1 MAVVGLAGRFPGAR
15 QVEQFWKNILDDVD
29 SMVALPED
37 RLNRRRYYDPEIG
50 AYGKSYSAKGGL
62 VDPLEGDPS
71 RGRLSSEALA
81 GADVAHLLALDV
93 ARAALE
99 DAGYDPFGLGGQN
112 LGVIIGHARGSMLLA
127 NQAFS
132 TGVEAMLTPLR
143 ELAAIKAL
151 SPEAR
156 AKLEAEVVRTVR
168 ARYTYARPGDAYS
181 GASASGLSGLI
192 TRAFGLTGRQMVV
205 DAACASSFAALEIAI
220 EALAQGKLDAA
231 IVGGASYSQ
240 ELSVIMFAQSRAL
253 SPDGSFPF
261 DQRANG
267 FISSDGFGLLVL
279 RRLEDALRD
288 GNRIRAVIRGIGG
301 SCDGKGK
308 ALWAPRREGQVVA
321 IRRAYERSGV
331 DPATIGLLEAHATST
346 PLGDRTELEAL
357 HECFAEV
364 RGQRPLP
371 IGSVKGNIGHAR
383 EAAGIAGLIKVIL
396 ALEHQTLPPTG
407 NFRTP
412 SSEIP
417 WKELAVEV
425 LTASR
430 PWKSDGIRRAAVDA
444 FGIGGLNYH
453 VIVEE
458 APPEKRNLSVAP
470 RLQPNAAAPTGR
482 DIAIVGL
489 GMRLPGANNKESFWR
504 ILERG
509 EDVTIEAP
517 PERWNK
523 QIYCQPGE
531 RMLHRTYGARGAFLT
546 GFVADWRRYQVPPKL
561 VERNDP
567 LQFQLLESALDAM
580 EDAGLDPA
588 QVDKSRI
595 ATIVGSVFGSDYA
608 LELALAIRSEE
619 LAEVVTEAMG
629 KNDPAFKAELLAAIR
644 KPFPTINEDSSGS
657 FSSSTLA
664 SRTSKQLDLMGPTYA
679 IDASEGSS
687 FASLEAACELLRG
700 GAVDWVIWGGG
711 DRSMRAQRFEYLSAN
726 GTLSKGGVPH
736 PYDAAADGF
745 IPGEGAG
752 VCVLRRL
759 EDAEANGERIHAI
772 VRGVGSA
779 SDPQVRGQVSLQK
792 AIARARDEAGEG
804 TVGYVEGHGAALP
817 SIDRAEV
824 AALREAYGEQR
835 LVLGTAS
842 STFGH
847 SNGAAG
853 VIGTQKATLV
863 LEKGKV
869 PPTRGF
875 SSPDPKLELGS
886 IRIAREAEPI
896 EAPRAAVS
904 VMGGNGVSYH
914 VVLERPGALPDGVF
928 KVAASDGKAL
938 EQTLSGLEAARL
950 FKERAT
956 GEGPAVLAIAA
967 LDEEQLARTLKT
979 VLQAGLTSA
988 TQDLR
993 EKQGA
998 FFIGERPNGKE
1009 RIALLFSGQGSQY
1022 PGMMRAFA
1030 ETIPAAKRVLEAAD
1044 AWHQARGL
1052 PAISQVMTSG
1062 APIPAD
1068 IYWVQASVLIGDL
1081 MAHAAVKSLGVV
1093 PAAVT
1098 GHSFGDYAALVAAG
1112 AWSLETALEATRR
1125 RAAAI
1130 GATTVKGG
1138 MIAVSAGKEKVE
1150 AALKKSPAPLAVEIA
1165 NENAIDQVV
1174 LAGPLQGLD
1183 AVEAHLGK
1191 EGLEVRRLEVP
1202 GPFHS
1207 SWMGEAKSELARSL
1221 LDLPIQTP
1229 LRPYLSSVTG
1239 RFETDPE
1246 AIRAALIAQL
1256 VEPVRWARQI
1266 ELLLEQGVDVFIEC
1280 GPKAVLTGLT
1290 RRAIGT
1296 RPVNVVPSD
1305 DGQRPGRWS
1314 LAKVAALLQ
1323 ARRAAR
1329 SAPLPVPEA
1338 SASQLPL
1345 LVGEAADRLSQ
1356 EPGFAEFWSRTQPT
1370 VAALVEGL
1378 WAAERGRTLV
1388 PVAVTETPKAA
1399 EQVAPIQPA
1408 TSELAPAGDRASRDE
1423 VEAFLLDAICK
1434 ESGYPPEIVG
1444 LDADLEADLG
1454 IDTVKQAQVLGRV
1467 RDRFNL
1473 RTEQKLSLR
1482 DFPTLRHIL
1491 NYVDQNLAAKAAEP
1505 VKQRPKVPVLDLTA
1519 RRSQRPSPAPLPLP
1533 APAPLTTPPANLGP
1547 PTTTPQ
1553 KNGNGHATGSIY
1565 PLPAPPKREP
1575 SPVERV
1581 TVLELKGTARAIGRQ
1596 HGEALRD
1603 SILEVLDRYQRFLGD
1618 RGDTLL
1624 ALPGAMERL
1633 RASFDAASLEEL
1645 AGVAEGVGVP
1655 VDYLLAYNLDAAL
1668 FPALTPGCTQAVR
1681 LARHNEGRLLHL
1693 VNEDSPLL
1701 LHLGGGL
1708 PRVVQVRIRTDAPRP
1723 SRKVVLFSLAGQIAG
1738 PNGVTGDGLT
1748 ITSTTLLDAPEP
1760 EVLPDGSPH
1769 PQLVKQIL
1777 EEADDLEAARAK
1789 VLRAKR
1795 AGRWSVL
1802 LSEAETD
1809 RAHYLEYDANTVLRD
1824 EPVEDRRTTANHAL
1838 AGPAKGAIAPEHSC
1852 LRAQR
1857 LESLLGDGSCT
1868 PEDAQKALRD
1878 RYDLGRHRTVTHPTM
1893 NTVRRVDNVMS
1904 LVVEPKA
1911 RRLTVSD
1918 RVLAPGT
1925 AETEDVGFLTLE
1937 YGDRP
1942 PPVEL
1947 EPIHEYSPEGAG
1959 IVRTPEVMDRHVVRA
1974 LELVAPNHA
1983 ARRYGHGLLIGSGPL
1998 AEALLKTL
2006 APHFDSLERV
2016 ADASAALPLLQGAGA
2031 QRYGAL
2037 GIVLS
2042 ADPTPAEQ
2050 APNFAQRR
2058 EHYLTAPFRALRAFA
2073 AEDRPGLVFSVSAGG
2088 GLFGF
2093 DNAKEGTGESLGV
2106 VGMLKAIRHERKD
2119 LVIRAFDSSPTDNL
2133 EIQARL
2139 IERWLSAEG
2148 PLEIGL
2154 LRGKAH
2160 RLVLAPTNAPAPV
2173 GGPLPKSWVITG
2185 GARGV
2190 TAKIAL
2196 RLAELYR
2203 PKLFLLGRQVLPE
2216 PGTLARWRH
2225 LDAAG
2230 LDQERRSLAGP
2241 NATPLAFKAVA
2252 ETIDKVR
2259 EIDANLR
2266 ALSATGAQVEY
2277 HAVDVADRGALAG
2290 VLERIR
2296 AKAPIEGLIHGAG
2309 VELAKALEKKTD
2321 ALFEA
2326 TVQPKVD
2333 GLVNLLGLCAADPI
2347 QQLIGFS
2354 SVSGRFGGHGQVDYA
2369 AANEAMF
2376 GLLAAWRAR
2385 NPGKKATALAWPA
2398 FDEVGMAAR
2407 SSSRIFLER
2416 AGQAFMSPAEGANH
2430 LVRELWAGAPEA
2442 EVVIAGELSA
2452 LDLDG
2457 TMVAA
2462 AQRAGFKDL
2471 ERRSASRPFAPRPVL
2486 VEEERRVE
2494 EVTLDAALPYL
2505 AHHRIGTTP
2514 ILPAVIGTE
2523 LLFELALE
2531 GGPASLRDLN
2541 IRQPLKLADGARL
2554 PILIQRDRDR
2564 LSLLAPVRRPDGVV
2578 MEPGRLF
2585 FEAFRTAARA
2595 PIRVLS
2601 SGQGELVPYPYP
2613 AVPDPTPASRLVFH
2627 DTCFRTLLGVRP
2639 GTHGGTA
2646 SLLAPDPSALIP
2658 GSDPLRWALPAAVLD
2673 GCLQAIGL
2681 LGRLLYGTFALPAG
2695 FARLDVDPEQL
2706 PRAGEHLE
2714 AAIQFVAHEETRLVA
2729 NLSLSGPRG
2738 LILSLERYEA
2748 KGATT

>member
-1 MAVVGLAGRFPGAR
+1 
-15 QVEQFWKNILDDVD
+15 
-29 SMVALPED
+29 
-37 RLNRRRYYDPEIG
+37 
-50 AYGKSYSAKGGL
+50 
-62 VDPLEGDPS
+62 
-71 RGRLSSEALA
+71 
-81 GADVAHLLALDV
+81 
-93 ARAALE
+93 
-99 DAGYDPFGLGGQN
+99 
-112 LGVIIGHARGSMLLA
+112 
-127 NQAFS
+127 
-132 TGVEAMLTPLR
+132 
-143 ELAAIKAL
+143 
-151 SPEAR
+151 
-156 AKLEAEVVRTVR
+156 
-168 ARYTYARPGDAYS
+168 
-181 GASASGLSGLI
+181 
-192 TRAFGLTGRQMVV
+192 
-205 DAACASSFAALEIAI
+205 
-220 EALAQGKLDAA
+220 
-231 IVGGASYSQ
+231 
-240 ELSVIMFAQSRAL
+240 
-253 SPDGSFPF
+253 
-261 DQRANG
+261 
-267 FISSDGFGLLVL
+267 
-279 RRLEDALRD
+279 
-288 GNRIRAVIRGIGG
+288 
-301 SCDGKGK
+301 
-308 ALWAPRREGQVVA
+308 
-321 IRRAYERSGV
+321 
-331 DPATIGLLEAHATST
+331 
-346 PLGDRTELEAL
+346 
-357 HECFAEV
+357 
-364 RGQRPLP
+364 
-371 IGSVKGNIGHAR
+371 
-383 EAAGIAGLIKVIL
+383 
-396 ALEHQTLPPTG
+396 
-407 NFRTP
+407 
-412 SSEIP
+412 
-417 WKELAVEV
+417 
-425 LTASR
+425 
-430 PWKSDGIRRAAVDA
+430 
-444 FGIGGLNYH
+444 
-453 VIVEE
+453 
-458 APPEKRNLSVAP
+458 
-470 RLQPNAAAPTGR
+470 
-482 DIAIVGL
+482 
-489 GMRLPGANNKESFWR
+489 
-504 ILERG
+504 
-509 EDVTIEAP
+509 
-517 PERWNK
+517 
-523 QIYCQPGE
+523 
-531 RMLHRTYGARGAFLT
+531 
-546 GFVADWRRYQVPPKL
+546 
-561 VERNDP
+561 
-567 LQFQLLESALDAM
+567 
-580 EDAGLDPA
+580 
-588 QVDKSRI
+588 
-595 ATIVGSVFGSDYA
+595 
-608 LELALAIRSEE
+608 
-619 LAEVVTEAMG
+619 
-629 KNDPAFKAELLAAIR
+629 
-644 KPFPTINEDSSGS
+644 
-657 FSSSTLA
+657 
-664 SRTSKQLDLMGPTYA
+664 
-679 IDASEGSS
+679 
-687 FASLEAACELLRG
+687 
-700 GAVDWVIWGGG
+700 
-711 DRSMRAQRFEYLSAN
+711 
-726 GTLSKGGVPH
+726 
-736 PYDAAADGF
+736 
-745 IPGEGAG
+745 
-752 VCVLRRL
+752 
-759 EDAEANGERIHAI
+759 
-772 VRGVGSA
+772 
-779 SDPQVRGQVSLQK
+779 
-792 AIARARDEAGEG
+792 
-804 TVGYVEGHGAALP
+804 
-817 SIDRAEV
+817 
-824 AALREAYGEQR
+824 
-835 LVLGTAS
+835 
-842 STFGH
+842 
-847 SNGAAG
+847 
-853 VIGTQKATLV
+853 
-863 LEKGKV
+863 
-869 PPTRGF
+869 
-875 SSPDPKLELGS
+875 
-886 IRIAREAEPI
+886 
-896 EAPRAAVS
+896 
-904 VMGGNGVSYH
+904 
-914 VVLERPGALPDGVF
+914 
-928 KVAASDGKAL
+928 
-938 EQTLSGLEAARL
+938 
-950 FKERAT
+950 
-956 GEGPAVLAIAA
+956 
-967 LDEEQLARTLKT
+967 
-979 VLQAGLTSA
+979 
-988 TQDLR
+988 
-993 EKQGA
+993 
-998 FFIGERPNGKE
+998 
-1009 RIALLFSGQGSQY
+1009 
-1022 PGMMRAFA
+1022 
-1030 ETIPAAKRVLEAAD
+1030 
-1044 AWHQARGL
+1044 
-1052 PAISQVMTSG
+1052 
-1062 APIPAD
+1062 
-1068 IYWVQASVLIGDL
+1068 
-1081 MAHAAVKSLGVV
+1081 
-1093 PAAVT
+1093 
-1098 GHSFGDYAALVAAG
+1098 
-1112 AWSLETALEATRR
+1112 
-1125 RAAAI
+1125 
-1130 GATTVKGG
+1130 
-1138 MIAVSAGKEKVE
+1138 
-1150 AALKKSPAPLAVEIA
+1150 
-1165 NENAIDQVV
+1165 
-1174 LAGPLQGLD
+1174 
-1183 AVEAHLGK
+1183 
-1191 EGLEVRRLEVP
+1191 
-1202 GPFHS
+1202 
-1207 SWMGEAKSELARSL
+1207 MGEAKSELARSL

-1246 AIRAALIAQL
+1246 AIRTALIAQL

-1266 ELLLEQGVDVFIEC
+1266 ELLLEHGVDVFIEC

-1329 SAPLPVPEA
+1329 SAPLLVPEV

-1345 LVGEAADRLSQ
+1345 LIGEAADRLSQ

-1388 PVAVTETPKAA
+1388 PTPVTETPAA
-1399 EQVAPIQPA
+1399 PLA
-1408 TSELAPAGDRASRDE
+1408 APAPSATPAIAMAPVGDRASRDE
-1423 VEAFLLDAICK
+1423 VQAFLLEAICK

-1491 NYVDQNLAAKAAEP
+1491 NYVDENLAAKAAEP
-1505 VKQRPKVPVLDLTA
+1505 VKLRPKVPVLDLTA

-1533 APAPLTTPPANLGP
+1533 VPAPLTTLPTLNPAP
-1547 PTTTPQ
+1547 AAAPSIAPSIS
-1553 KNGNGHATGSIY
+1553 KNGAATGSIY
-1565 PLPAPPKREP
+1565 PLPTPPKREL
-1575 SPVERV
+1575 SAVERV
-1581 TVLELKGTARAIGRQ
+1581 TVLELKGTARSIGRQ

-1624 ALPGAMERL
+1624 ALPGAMDRL

-1777 EEADDLEAARAK
+1777 EEADDLETARAK

-1809 RAHYLEYDANTVLRD
+1809 RAHYLEYDASTVLRD
-1824 EPVEDRRTTANHAL
+1824 EPVDDRRTTANHAL

-1857 LESLLGDGSCT
+1857 LEALLGEGTCT

-1925 AETEDVGFLTLE
+1925 AETEDVAFLTLE

-1959 IVRTPEVMDRHVVRA
+1959 IVRTAEVMDRHVVRA
-1974 LELVAPNHA
+1974 RELGAPTGE

-2006 APHFDSLERV
+2006 SPQFDSLERV
-2016 ADASAALPLLQGAGA
+2016 ADASAALPLLQNGGA

-2037 GIVLS
+2037 GLVLS

-2050 APNFAQRR
+2050 ATNFAQRR

-2073 AEDRPGLVFSVSAGG
+2073 AEDRPGLIFSVSAGG

-2119 LVIRAFDSSPTDNL
+2119 LVIRAFDTSPTDNL
-2133 EIQARL
+2133 EVLARL
-2139 IERWLSAEG
+2139 IERWLGAKG

-2154 LRGKAH
+2154 LRGKAFG
-2160 RLVLAPTNAPAPV
+2160 LCLAPTAAPSPV

-2203 PKLFLLGRQVLPE
+2203 PKLFLLGRQVMPE
-2216 PGTLARWRH
+2216 PGTVARWRH

-2230 LDQERRSLAGP
+2230 LDQERRTLAGP

-2266 ALSATGAQVEY
+2266 ALSATGAHVEY
-2277 HAVDVADRGALAG
+2277 FPVDVADRSALAG

-2296 AKAPIEGLIHGAG
+2296 HKAPIEGLIHGAG

-2326 TVQPKVD
+2326 TIQPKVD
-2333 GLVNLLGLCAADPI
+2333 GLVHLLALTAADPI

-2376 GLLAAWRAR
+2376 GLLAGWRAR
-2385 NPGKKATALAWPA
+2385 NPGKKATVLAWPA

-2430 LVRELWAGAPEA
+2430 LVRELWAGAPEP

-2462 AQRAGFKDL
+2462 AERPGFKEL
-2471 ERRSASRPFAPRPVL
+2471 ARRASTRPFFPRPLRVHSA
-2486 VEEERRVE
+2486 ERVE
-2494 EVTLDAALPYL
+2494 EVILDAHQPYL

-2523 LLFELALE
+2523 LLFELAQE
-2531 GGPASLRDLN
+2531 GSPASLRDLH
-2541 IRQPLKLADGARL
+2541 IRQPLKLAEGARL
-2554 PILIQRDRDR
+2554 PIVVQKDGDR
-2564 LSLLAPVRRPDGVV
+2564 LSLLATVRRPDGVV
-2578 MEPGRLF
+2578 MEPGRVF
-2585 FEAFRTAARA
+2585 FEAFRAEVRA
-2595 PIRVLS
+2595 PIRVLA
-2601 SGQGELVPYPYP
+2601 SGQGDLLPYPYP

-2658 GSDPLRWALPAAVLD
+2658 GSDPGRWALPAAVLD

-2695 FARLDVDPEQL
+2695 FGRLDVDPEQL
-2706 PRAGEHLE
+2706 PRAGERLE
-2714 AAIQFVAHEETRLVA
+2714 AAIQFLAHEPTRVVA